1 MRYQHWDVLLFP
13 GDSKIPIQ
21 EFDTRCYALEQASC
35 LQGLDFNR
43 SNYESMNILPTLTCF
58 VASLERGSSFRISI
72 HSWEKP
78 KASSLLLR
86 SKRAEEI
93 VLFEANVYVDGILTA
108 SDDRHLIKAPELT
121 LLPDTGHSRTA
132 PGQRSLPHWVPGD
145 PVGRIKVV
153 IAEGVLRDTTPPK
166 ASATTFDRFRDV
178 VSFSFQHAPQYI
190 LEYSGIAWPNM
201 RLFAR
206 ALKRSTR
213 PPPIGSRLPPATA
226 HESHSHSPRRMPGA
240 VALERPSSRDTEPFQ
255 NLLNAEAFSDLKS
268 DSVTKPSLLTATR
281 KVSPTSSAEYED
293 PFLGPAGSTRHWRMR
308 MRSSSHDIPM
318 FDYSSNYSG
327 APTEMSG
334 LSFPKA
340 NFLKHMRE
348 ANPEEIVEALSP
360 VRKERLLEVLSASQ
374 SPARGPNPP
383 TNSPCETVHGGR
395 AHSPIDKLTTLVAS
409 SGEASFSGDVEE
421 EFWSKALQKRE
432 SSEGLGSRNSRGGP
446 KDKSSKIN
454 SSSKPTPTSSETA
467 RRSSLAP
474 LEGRS
479 SSLRISRQRSM
490 SNASKRKRASLSPSI
505 KISTPGSTIH
515 VVIDSTPASPRREK
529 ALGQIRG
536 KPSGGEM
543 PSHRR

>member
-1 MRYQHWDVLLFP
+1 
-13 GDSKIPIQ
+13 
-21 EFDTRCYALEQASC
+21 
-35 LQGLDFNR
+35 
-43 SNYESMNILPTLTCF
+43 
-58 VASLERGSSFRISI
+58 
-72 HSWEKP
+72 
-78 KASSLLLR
+78 
-86 SKRAEEI
+86 
-93 VLFEANVYVDGILTA
+93 
-108 SDDRHLIKAPELT
+108 
-121 LLPDTGHSRTA
+121 
-132 PGQRSLPHWVPGD
+132 
-145 PVGRIKVV
+145 
-153 IAEGVLRDTTPPK
+153 
-166 ASATTFDRFRDV
+166 
-178 VSFSFQHAPQYI
+178 
-190 LEYSGIAWPNM
+190 M